1 MRLKASQRL
10 TRIAPARIPDAMT
23 RALHALSLAL
33 GDLASR
39 RVLRVLAQSLALT
52 LLLFLIAGGALVFAG
67 RWALDHWDWLDGTG
81 LDLASALLV
90 VVLIAGSWL
99 LFRAVA
105 IAVVGLFADAIVADV
120 EARHYP
126 AAAARAVNV
135 GWRASIALALASLG
149 RLILGNLVALPFY
162 ILLPVTGIGTLL
174 LALRGTALLLG
185 RALNAAASSVVDR
198 WLRTCI

>member
-67 RWALDHWDWLDGTG
+67 RWAPDHWDWLEIG
-81 LDLASALLV
+81 
-90 VVLIAGSWL
+90 
-99 LFRAVA
+99 
-105 IAVVGLFADAIVADV
+105 
-120 EARHYP
+120 
-126 AAAARAVNV
+126 
-135 GWRASIALALASLG
+135 RASG
-149 RLILGNLVALPFY
+149 RESVCS
-162 ILLPVTGIGTLL
+162 TCRS
-174 LALRGTALLLG
+174 RG
-185 RALNAAASSVVDR
+185 SP
-198 WLRTCI
+198 